1 VSRVCYDFFMVKV
14 KKVSKNTDRADFA
27 VDYQPPVR
35 RDLTSIYSPL
45 LVVLLVVASFFL
57 GRLSLEVSNL
67 KKGKT
72 QVPVAA
78 EPGTAQQEP
87 QRPIS
92 VSAMKELAKSLG
104 LDSGKFDSCLD
115 GGTYASRVSNEMKEG
130 QDLGVSGTPS
140 FFINGVMLVGAQPQS
155 TFETIIEAELKNG
168 TGDAEAKKLG
178 EDGVRKKVKYGVG
191 PVKGVSNAKIKIM
204 EFTDFECPFC
214 ERAFPTVE
222 ALMKKY
228 EGKISLEYRSY
239 PLPFHPLAAKA
250 AEGALCAGD
259 QGKFWEMHDAMF
271 APAK

>member
-1 VSRVCYDFFMVKV
+1 MAKV
-14 KKVSKNTDRADFA
+14 KKVSKNTNRSDFA
-27 VDYQPPVR
+27 VDYQLPVK
-35 RDLTSIYSPL
+35 RDFSAMYSPL
-45 LVVLLVVASFFL
+45 LVVLLIVASFFL

-67 KKGKT
+67 KAGKNVAPAPTAAGT
-72 QVPVAA
+72 QQAAPTRKLDVP
-78 EPGTAQQEP
+78 
-87 QRPIS
+87 S
-92 VSAMKELAKSLG
+92 LKELAKSLG
-104 LDSGKFDSCLD
+104 ADSNFDSCVDSGK
-115 GGTYASRVSNEMKEG
+115 YAQRVSDELKEG

-155 TFETIIEAELKNG
+155 AFEAIIEAELKNG

-178 EDGVRKKVKYGVG
+178 EDGTRKKINYGTG
-191 PVKGVSNAKIKIM
+191 PIKGANNAKIKIM

-239 PLPFHPLAAKA
+239 PLPFHPLAQKA
-250 AEGALCAGD
+250 AEAALCAGD

>member
-1 VSRVCYDFFMVKV
+1 MAKV
-14 KKVSKNTDRADFA
+14 KKVSKTTNRTDFA
-27 VDYQPPVR
+27 VDYQPSVK
-35 RDLTSIYSPL
+35 RDFSAMYSPI
-45 LVVLLVVASFFL
+45 LVVLLIVASFFL

-67 KKGKT
+67 KAGKNAAPAPVAPGT
-72 QVPVAA
+72 QV
-78 EPGTAQQEP
+78 QEA
-87 QRPIS
+87 QRPIAPA
-92 VSAMKELAKSLG
+92 AMKELAKSLG
-104 LDSGKFDSCLD
+104 MDSSKFDSCLD
-115 GGTYASRVSNEMKEG
+115 NGTYTQRVSDELKEG
-130 QDLGVSGTPS
+130 QELGVSGTPS

-155 TFETIIEAELKNG
+155 TFEAIIEAELKNG

-178 EDGVRKKVKYGVG
+178 EDGIRKKVNYGTG
-191 PVKGVSNAKIKIM
+191 PIKGVANAKIKIM

-222 ALMKKY
+222 AIMKKY

-250 AEGALCAGD
+250 AEGALCAND